1 MTAAPQAALPTGAI
15 SSKLWPFPL
24 RTPPAPMT
32 RLLDT
37 LDFGPG
43 LDIAARSGASAS
55 QLLVPENQ
63 DNMLLIDANGRAVFL
78 HEQIERCVQLPAWPR
93 GHVRLAVLDGMG
105 GHGHGR
111 QAAEAVAAGLLHIPP
126 CTTLGQL
133 TARLDALHATLQQ
146 RFSHPGDNDDF
157 RRPGTTLTLL
167 EIAPGQSP
175 LLYHVGDSRL
185 YEITPQAAR
194 PLTIDH
200 VPATAFA
207 ILGLLGEQ
215 EWWQQVH
222 GEHRSQISQAYILGN
237 AFANPQVLDDELLP
251 LGPANLPPFLRQLAD
266 RRALALRPDA
276 TYLLATDGFWSCG
289 RPLEWI
295 ARWPALLAQPGHSA
309 GTGLDA
315 LFNDYADHPP
325 PQLHI
330 DNLSAIVLR
339 CASPAAAPHDGNVD
353 ETALPTASIPSHF

>member
-1 MTAAPQAALPTGAI
+1 MT
-15 SSKLWPFPL
+15 SPL
-24 RTPPAPMT
+24 A
-32 RLLDT
+32 T
-37 LDFGPG
+37 LDFGPC

-55 QLLVPENQ
+55 KLLVPENQ

-78 HEQIERCVQLPAWPR
+78 HEQIERCVQLPAWPQ

-126 CTTLGQL
+126 CTTLEML
-133 TARLDALHATLQQ
+133 SDRLDALHATLQK
-146 RFSHPGDNDDF
+146 RFSRAGDNDDF

-167 EIAPGQSP
+167 EIAPGQAP

-185 YEITPQAAR
+185 YEITPQDVQ

-222 GEHRSQISQAYILGN
+222 GEHRAQISQAFILGN
-237 AFANPQVLDDELLP
+237 AFANPQVLDNQLCALD
-251 LGPANLPPFLRQLAD
+251 AQRLPPFLSHLHD
-266 RRALALRPDA
+266 RRALQVRPDA
-276 TYLLATDGFWSCG
+276 LYLLASDGFWACG
-289 RPLEWI
+289 QPQRWVE
-295 ARWPALLAQPGHSA
+295 RWPALLGDAASA
-309 GTGLDA
+309 GAALRQLFDEFTGS
-315 LFNDYADHPP
+315 PP
-325 PQLHI
+325 DGLHI
-330 DNLSAIVLR
+330 DNLTAIALR
-339 CASPAAAPHDGNVD
+339 FLPAQAHGNVD
-353 ETALPTASIPSHF
+353 ETALPSSLFQPLL